1 MLVNSEKQIKNT
13 LNLAFFARKVIF
25 EQILVKTL
33 MFFFLSLYIL
43 RKIPELIFVIYYRPV
58 VEWLSFFSERGFCI
72 ITRM

>member
-33 MFFFLSLYIL
+33 MFFFIAVHF
-43 RKIPELIFVIYYRPV
+43 KED
-58 VEWLSFFSERGFCI
+58 
-72 ITRM
+72 T